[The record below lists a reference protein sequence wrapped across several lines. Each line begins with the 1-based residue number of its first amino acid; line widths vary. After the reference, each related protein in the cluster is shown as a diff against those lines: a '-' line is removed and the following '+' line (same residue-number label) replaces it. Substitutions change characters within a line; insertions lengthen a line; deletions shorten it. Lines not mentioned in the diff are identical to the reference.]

1 MSTVELSR
9 LDILLTANSS
19 QFRQEMQGA
28 SAESTNSFEK
38 IKSGAKAMAGVLA
51 AAFAVDSLVSWID
64 ESVNAAIELDNL
76 AKGVGTTANQLQ
88 RWQSVAAKSAV
99 EVESVADAMST
110 LNEKLLEQ
118 ATGGDTFLKPLGIS
132 AVDAAGHLKT
142 ADEALLEISA
152 SFSQMSD
159 GAAKSAIAADLMGD
173 AGMKLVPVL
182 NQGTDALADQLKA
195 ADALGTIL
203 QDHTI
208 AQMKQFKSEM
218 AQTGQA
224 VDALKTNILIQLMPS
239 LAKMSEMM
247 SESAKKSDAVRV
259 AISGVNNVFR
269 FLGAVGS
276 AAGTILSWA
285 GQQIGKLGASIYL
298 LATGEFKA
306 AYDTIQQDTDNFAMA
321 MVKSAAAYAKYWQ
334 DTSAAATAAATDTS
348 DAAKSTAADL
358 RALDAIRAMNAG
370 DPKEPKKVKEPK
382 KPEYIINYTDLFA
395 DQLPALDAA
404 LLAFGTD
411 IDFKINL
418 DNTAQVLADYQA
430 MADQLKQ
437 HQTVLTTDLIAIDHS
452 RLAAAKQ
459 SITDQSLFERML
471 FKGDNDAKLQD
482 AKTQFDKEVNLSALR
497 LEALNVELREKIR
510 LVNAA
515 EMQMVIDAD
524 TANQQREQ
532 LTAEHH
538 ARVIQMERS
547 KVDLQ
552 RQQWGIAQN
561 FFSKGLDSMAA
572 GQSKA
577 AKVAK
582 EVNKARAL
590 WQIAQD
596 TRSAAMGA
604 YNALASIPVVGPALG
619 TAAAIAAIAFG
630 GVQAKAVMSDSPAT
644 GSSVPTA
651 SGISSIV
658 PTAEQP
664 QNTEPVQRTTI
675 AIPADNIFLGRQL
688 VDLINEMTADG
699 KGLNVPQFVAV

>member
-51 AAFAVDSLVSWID
+51 AAFAVDALVSWVD
-64 ESVNAAIELDNL
+64 ESVSAAIELDNL
-76 AKGVGTTANQLQ
+76 AKSVGSNAEQLQ
-88 RWQSVAAKSAV
+88 RWQSLVTKSGV
-99 EVESVADAMST
+99 EVESVSDAMST

-118 ATGGDTFLKPLGIS
+118 ATGGDTFLKALGIS
-132 AVDAAGHLKT
+132 AVDAAGNLKT
-142 ADEALLEISA
+142 ADAALIDISA

-173 AGMKLVPVL
+173 AGMKMIPVL
-182 NQGTDALADQLKA
+182 NQGSDAIRQQIKA
-195 ADALGTIL
+195 ADELGTML
-203 QDHTI
+203 NEKTI
-208 AQMKQFKSEM
+208 QSMRQFKVDM
-218 AQTGQA
+218 VAAGQA
-224 VDALKTNILIQLMPS
+224 VEATKTSILIQLMPS
-239 LAKMSEMM
+239 LSKLAGMLAETAKQ
-247 SESAKKSDAVRV
+247 SESVKVAVAGVDIVFKTV
-259 AISGVNNVFR
+259 ASV
-269 FLGAVGS
+269 GAIVGGIFS
-276 AAGTILSWA
+276 VIGRT
-285 GQQIGKLGASIYL
+285 IGKLGAAVYQFISFN
-298 LATGEFKA
+298 FKGA
-306 AYDTIQQDTDNFAMA
+306 WETISDGGIPFFAELQQVGNELGGTLTRIWSNVD
-321 MVKSAAAYAKYWQ
+321 KSAASAVANLTTAK
-334 DTSAAATAAATDTS
+334 
-348 DAAKSTAADL
+348 DL
-358 RALDAIRAMNAG
+358 AVVANIAAMNAS
-370 DPKEPKKVKEPK
+370 DPKKAKEPKKPKE
-382 KPEYIINYTDLFA
+382 PEYIINYTDLFA

-664 QNTEPVQRTTI
+664 QNTEPVQRPTI